1 MCHVLSLFLSSL
13 SWCCRVEA
21 GRTEKGSVLL
31 PSLMLRAQSLI
42 TLTQW
47 EKKVPGALL
56 SSPCPTCWAA
66 ETFPEENKKKNK
78 TETKQKNKAHK
89 KKTPKPPNLSTK
101 PTNGLYRLKNS
112 QQDRTSPGMSHF
124 IAHNPFTLSPSLQ
137 YQCCRWALATA
148 AVWPGLNSN
157 SILQLKTRM
166 NCCQRWKI
174 VYLNLPDL
182 FLHRWYQSPVDGLL
196 STHMNKTQA
205 GAIY

>member
-1 MCHVLSLFLSSL
+1 MSFHCFSPHSPGAAEWRQGEQRREVYCCLLSCFVLKVSSH
-13 SWCCRVEA
+13 WHN
-21 GRTEKGSVLL
+21 
-31 PSLMLRAQSLI
+31 
-42 TLTQW
+42 
-47 EKKVPGALL
+47 EKKRSQGHFCPLPAL
-56 SSPCPTCWAA
+56 PA
-66 ETFPEENKKKNK
+66 EQQKPFLRRIKKKQNRNQ
-78 TETKQKNKAHK
+78 TKKQSPQ

-112 QQDRTSPGMSHF
+112 QQDRTSPRMIHF